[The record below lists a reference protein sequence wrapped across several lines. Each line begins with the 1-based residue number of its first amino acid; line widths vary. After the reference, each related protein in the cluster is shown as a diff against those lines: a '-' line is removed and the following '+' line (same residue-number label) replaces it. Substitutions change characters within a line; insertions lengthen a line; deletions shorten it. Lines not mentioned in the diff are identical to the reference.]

1 MTEKKIASI
10 IKSFDELTPHQL
22 YDCLRLRSAIFVVE
36 QNCIFL
42 DMDNKDQECY
52 HLMLYQDNVLVAYSR
67 LVPPGLY
74 YSEAAIGRVI
84 TSSTVRGKG
93 MGRTLMERSI
103 KSVYDLFG
111 KQDIRIG
118 AQVYAQKFYESLG
131 FVPDGS
137 IYDEDGIDHVEM
149 IKPAAPAN

>member
-36 QNCIFL
+36 QNCVFL

-67 LVPPGLY
+67 LVPVGGFATLDLSAGY
-74 YSEAAIGRVI
+74 TYKNLSLLASVTNITNTLNYLVHDNYSI
-84 TSSTVRGKG
+84 TPIPPREFLT
-93 MGRTLMERSI
+93 TLT
-103 KSVYDLFG
+103 Y
-111 KQDIRIG
+111 
-118 AQVYAQKFYESLG
+118 KF
-131 FVPDGS
+131 
-137 IYDEDGIDHVEM
+137 
-149 IKPAAPAN
+149 